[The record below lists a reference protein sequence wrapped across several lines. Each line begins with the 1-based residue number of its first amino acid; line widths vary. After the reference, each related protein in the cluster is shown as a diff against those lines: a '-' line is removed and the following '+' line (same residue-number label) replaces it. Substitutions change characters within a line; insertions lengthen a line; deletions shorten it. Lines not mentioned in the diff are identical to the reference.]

1 MKEWKPHTMLE
12 ESDDDDVVVAECS
25 TDMSEEG
32 EDTT

>member
-12 ESDDDDVVVAECS
+12 ESDDDDVGAECS

>member
-12 ESDDDDVVVAECS
+12 ESDDDVGAECS